1 MFWLIKQVFIELLS
15 ISGSLATRWASL
27 SNELCMNRP
36 IFIDLN
42 PVELISYP
50 FMISLG
56 KCNGSCNTVDDVFIK
71 ICVFSKYKKDVNV
84 KVFNIITST
93 PWRISSVNVTKSAVF
108 YGLRSEECIKLK
120 HW

>member
-1 MFWLIKQVFIELLS
+1 MFCLIKQVFIELLS

-27 SNELCMNRP
+27 SKELCLNRP

-56 KCNGSCNTVDDVFIK
+56 KCNGSCNTVDDLFIK
-71 ICVFSKYKKDVNV
+71 ICVPSKYIKDVNV

-93 PWRISSVNVTKSAVF
+93 AQKMKFSMKDFFSK
-108 YGLRSEECIKLK
+108 CD
-120 HW
+120 